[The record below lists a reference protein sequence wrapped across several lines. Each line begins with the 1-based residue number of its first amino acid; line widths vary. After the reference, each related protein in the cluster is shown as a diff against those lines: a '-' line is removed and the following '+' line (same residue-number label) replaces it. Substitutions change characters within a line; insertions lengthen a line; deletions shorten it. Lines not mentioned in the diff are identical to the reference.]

1 MVMAEPRAE
10 QWTVSVDHGS
20 CIGSG
25 MCTSTAAGRFVLG
38 ADGRAGVVPSPIDPD
53 PSVLNAAESC
63 PAEAIT
69 VTAVDTGT
77 VLAGPE

>member
-1 MVMAEPRAE
+1 MDGVRRPR
-10 QWTVSVDHGS
+10 QLHRLGHVHLD
-20 CIGSG
+20 
-25 MCTSTAAGRFVLG
+25 AAGRFVLG
-38 ADGRAGVVPSPIDPD
+38 ADGRASLVASPIDPD

-77 VLAGPE
+77 VLAGPV